1 MKIVQLLPSA
11 AFGDAI
17 GNNALAIQNILRD
30 AGYETAV
37 YARDIDKRLPPRA
50 VLPFSRMPRLG
61 KQDILLYHMGIGS
74 DLNDQLPN
82 LGGRLVIQYHNITPP
97 KFFLPYDFNSY
108 SSCAWGRRQL
118 LSMARM
124 PQRCIAVSEYN
135 KQDLLEAGFTCPIDV
150 CPILIPF
157 EDYQQAPSQAVLD
170 RYNDDWTN
178 LIFVGR
184 IAPHKHQEDVIRAFA
199 WYKKLLNPKSRL
211 FLVGSGNIDR
221 YTKRLH
227 DYIDLL
233 GVKDVIFPGHI
244 KFNEILAYYKLADV
258 FLCMSE
264 HEGFCVPLAEAMCFR
279 VPHCCA
285 GGGGRSGYAGRFRRS
300 AAGQRPLCAP
310 LWLLTG
316 WYATLLCVKKFL
328 PVRTAACKISS
339 IPSSVTNCCRSCGT
353 LSIQRIDLCVPTRKG
368 EYQFMH
374 FLLPNKKRSW
384 EQLKSTPNLFSA
396 LFGTLAVLQLLF
408 PALAQFD
415 PTPLPPRVRRFL

>member
-50 VLPFSRMPRLG
+50 VLPFSRLPRLG

-74 DLNDQLPN
+74 DLNDQLPD

-170 RYNDDWTN
+170 RYNDGWTN

-199 WYKKLLNPKSRL
+199 WYKKHLNPKSRL

-279 VPHCCA
+279 VPIVA
-285 GGGGRSGYAGRFRRS
+285 RAAAAVPDTLDGSGV
-300 AAGQRPLCAP
+300 
-310 LWLLTG
+310 LLPDND
-316 WYATLLCVKKFL
+316 
-328 PVRTAACKISS
+328 PVRAA
-339 IPSSVTNCCRSCGT
+339 
-353 LSIQRIDLCVPTRKG
+353 
-368 EYQFMH
+368 
-374 FLLPNKKRSW
+374 
-384 EQLKSTPNLFSA
+384 
-396 LFGTLAVLQLLF
+396 LAVDRLVRDPALREEVLASQDRRLQDFQYPVIRDQLLQILRDF
-408 PALAQFD
+408 IN
-415 PTPLPPRVRRFL
+415 TPVESY

>member
-74 DLNDQLPN
+74 DLNDQLPD

-135 KQDLLEAGFTCPIDV
+135 KQDLLEAGFTCQIDV

-170 RYNDDWTN
+170 RYNDGWTN

-199 WYKKLLNPKSRL
+199 WYKKHLNPKSRL

-244 KFNEILAYYKLADV
+244 KFN
-258 FLCMSE
+258 
-264 HEGFCVPLAEAMCFR
+264 
-279 VPHCCA
+279 
-285 GGGGRSGYAGRFRRS
+285 
-300 AAGQRPLCAP
+300 
-310 LWLLTG
+310 
-316 WYATLLCVKKFL
+316 
-328 PVRTAACKISS
+328 
-339 IPSSVTNCCRSCGT
+339 
-353 LSIQRIDLCVPTRKG
+353 
-368 EYQFMH
+368 
-374 FLLPNKKRSW
+374 
-384 EQLKSTPNLFSA
+384 
-396 LFGTLAVLQLLF
+396 
-408 PALAQFD
+408 
-415 PTPLPPRVRRFL
+415 

>member
-1 MKIVQLLPSA
+1 
-11 AFGDAI
+11 
-17 GNNALAIQNILRD
+17 
-30 AGYETAV
+30 
-37 YARDIDKRLPPRA
+37 
-50 VLPFSRMPRLG
+50 
-61 KQDILLYHMGIGS
+61 
-74 DLNDQLPN
+74 
-82 LGGRLVIQYHNITPP
+82 
-97 KFFLPYDFNSY
+97 
-108 SSCAWGRRQL
+108 
-118 LSMARM
+118 MARM

-184 IAPHKHQEDVIRAFA
+184 IAPHKHQEDVIRAFS
-199 WYKKLLNPKSRL
+199 WYKKHLNPKSRL

-279 VPHCCA
+279 VPIVA
-285 GGGGRSGYAGRFRRS
+285 RAAAAVPDTLDGSGV
-300 AAGQRPLCAP
+300 
-310 LWLLTG
+310 LLPDND
-316 WYATLLCVKKFL
+316 
-328 PVRTAACKISS
+328 PVRAA
-339 IPSSVTNCCRSCGT
+339 
-353 LSIQRIDLCVPTRKG
+353 
-368 EYQFMH
+368 
-374 FLLPNKKRSW
+374 
-384 EQLKSTPNLFSA
+384 
-396 LFGTLAVLQLLF
+396 LAVDRLVRDPALREEVLASQDRRLQDFQYPVIRDQLLQILRDF
-408 PALAQFD
+408 IN
-415 PTPLPPRVRRFL
+415 TPVESY